1 MTDLKFGCFFVQNHA
16 ADRLPRHYLT
26 LRNCEHRQ
34 MCCLPIMINGSG
46 SFPVFIK
53 EIRINKSPFFDNTQL
68 STSAD
73 PQLAFAS
80 KGYDTRVLNLYN
92 VSHRNCVY
100 LLVPQG

>member
-1 MTDLKFGCFFVQNHA
+1 MTDLKFCCFFVQNHA
-16 ADRLPRHYLT
+16 ADRISRHYLT
-26 LRNCEHRQ
+26 LRNCERIE

-46 SFPVFIK
+46 SFPVFVK
-53 EIRINKSPFFDNTQL
+53 EIWINKLPFFEDTQL

-80 KGYDTRVLNLYN
+80 KGYNTRVLNLYN

-100 LLVPQG
+100 LFVPQG